1 MAPATALALSGLRM
15 NNIRKFRNFTNILW
29 GPSLNPP
36 FSSWHCE
43 VVSSLVFK
51 ISLRN
56 LAIFPF
62 LYAPLAVVTVF
73 FVNRSLS
80 QVEKTTVKGLYC
92 HVSMQ
97 WSCLKCYYDQ
107 NLMSS
112 LSQKRFL
119 FSLSEVTVPVSVIEM
134 KFGALLDVTRRY
146 MGSNC
151 FKMLCFVNLKYR

>member
-1 MAPATALALSGLRM
+1 MAPATVLALSRLRM
-15 NNIRKFRNFTNILW
+15 NKIRKLRNFTNVLW

-62 LYAPLAVVTVF
+62 LYASLAVVTVF
-73 FVNRSLS
+73 CKPILVTSWKNNRERVVLS
-80 QVEKTTVKGLYC
+80 C
-92 HVSMQ
+92 WQ

-134 KFGALLDVTRRY
+134 NFGALLDVTRRY